1 MNEIIIYGCLRP
13 YLVFVLSEIVP
24 IRGSVIA
31 SIQRAINIANPA
43 SPGFKP
49 IILL

>member
-1 MNEIIIYGCLRP
+1 MNEININGCRLP
-13 YLVFVLSEIVP
+13 INEFVLSEIVP

-31 SIQRAINIANPA
+31 STHRAINIAVPA
-43 SPGFKP
+43 SAGLRP